1 MMIYISRI
9 HFPITTLGPGRRIGI
24 WFQGCSIRC
33 KGCVS
38 ADTWGAGKGGVL
50 INEIMT
56 AIAPWLGEAEGIT
69 ISGGEPFDQPET
81 LIDLLARLRSKTS
94 IDILLYSGYPFEKII
109 PLLDRCTG
117 CIDGLISDPYEKNAS
132 QTLAL
137 RGSDNQRLHYL
148 TPLGEARFGQFN
160 RSFHSSE
167 KALDIMFEEGGAIWL
182 AGIPR
187 HDDMKLLQK
196 ILAKDGHI
204 TITTQDKRS
213 NKGSTYDDPSS

>member
-1 MMIYISRI
+1 MMLYISRI

-33 KGCVS
+33 EGCVS

-50 INEIMT
+50 ISEIMT
-56 AIAPWLGEAEGIT
+56 AIAPWLSEAEGIT
-69 ISGGEPFDQPET
+69 ISGGEPFDQPEA
-81 LIDLLARLRSKTS
+81 LIDLLTQLRSNTS
-94 IDILLYSGYPFEKII
+94 LDILLYSGYPFEKIV
-109 PLLDRCTG
+109 PLLEQCKG
-117 CIDGLISDPYEKNAS
+117 CIDALISDPYEKNAS

-137 RGSDNQRLHYL
+137 RGSDNQRFHYL
-148 TPLGEARFGQFN
+148 TPLGEARFGQFE

-187 HDDMKLLQK
+187 HDDMKRLQK
-196 ILAKDGHI
+196 ILAKNGHSA
-204 TITTQDKRS
+204 ITTQDKHS
-213 NKGSTYDDPSS
+213 KKWSTYDGSSS